1 MLFLWVG
8 HDKKCISEIKE
19 IVSRSFQ
26 WVNLINLIRIGEL
39 FMGNSW
45 PNKRKMQSITRN
57 LSFHTTYK
65 MKYQKKK
72 KKLTYKVKLHIST
85 E

>member
-1 MLFLWVG
+1 MLFLWIG

-26 WVNLINLIRIGEL
+26 YVNLVNIVRIGEI

-45 PNKRKMQSITRN
+45 PNTRKIVNNPKSQFPYYLQNEI
-57 LSFHTTYK
+57 
-65 MKYQKKK
+65 QKKK
-72 KKLTYKVKLHIST
+72 KNSLHT
-85 E
+85 K